1 MSIRPLTATAAGALL
16 GISALFLTAAPTA
29 AASERPAR
37 QTPEPVVDFSGFPS
51 GLFNEDPDPES
62 QSQPRPQSKPQSN
75 PQSKPQSQSLSASQS
90 PSDVRKPHKAPL
102 TVAHRGA
109 SGYAPENTLAAVD
122 KAHELGIE
130 WVENDVQRTKD
141 GKLIVIHDTTLSRTT
156 DVEKHFPDRSPWK
169 VSDFTLKEIRTL
181 DAGSWF
187 GSQYKG
193 EKIPTLDEFLG
204 RLDRNGQELLLELKS
219 PGLYPGIER
228 DTLDELRQQ
237 GWLDR
242 RHTRSKLIIQS
253 FDKASIEQVHRQSPE
268 VKTGFLGTPKT
279 GDLKEYAKFTDQINP
294 TYTDATKEYV
304 DAVHAL
310 KGPHNKPLEV
320 FTWTVNDADTARKVA
335 DAGVDG
341 IISNKPD
348 VVSDAVQQTAPT
360 R

>member
-16 GISALFLTAAPTA
+16 GMSALFLTATPTA

-37 QTPEPVVDFSGFPS
+37 QTPEPGVDFPVLSDG
-51 GLFNEDPDPES
+51 DPDPDPDV
-62 QSQPRPQSKPQSN
+62 QPQTH
-75 PQSKPQSQSLSASQS
+75 
-90 PSDVRKPHKAPL
+90 SDVRKPRRAPL

-122 KAHELGIE
+122 KAHELGID

-141 GKLIVIHDTTLSRTT
+141 GELVVIHDTTLSRTT
-156 DVEKHFPDRSPWK
+156 DVEDRFPDRSPWK
-169 VSDFTLKEIRTL
+169 VSDFTLKEIKTL

-187 GSQYKG
+187 GSQFKG
-193 EKIPTLDEFLG
+193 EKIPTLREYLD
-204 RLDRNGQELLLELKS
+204 RLTRNGQDLLLELKS
-219 PGLYPGIER
+219 PELYPGIER
-228 DTLDELRQQ
+228 ETLGQLRRE

-242 RHTRSKLIIQS
+242 LHTGSRLIIQS
-253 FDKASIEQVHRQSPE
+253 FNKAAVQKVHQQQPE

-294 TYTDATKEYV
+294 TYTDATKDYV
-304 DAVHAL
+304 SAVHAL
-310 KGPHNKPLEV
+310 KGPHKKPLEV
-320 FTWTVNDADTARKVA
+320 FTWTVNDAETARKVA

-348 VVSDAVQQTAPT
+348 VVSDAVQTSPLG
-360 R
+360 